1 MTTDRKRFGIRA
13 SLLPLL
19 FLFLLTGFSMPS
31 AAAQSV
37 EVQATAAAT
46 LSDRFSAEIYGGFLK
61 GQSRE
66 LVYDANTGA
75 KVSELIWSIDRAY
88 VIGGT
93 LAARPFERLKISV
106 GGWTPV
112 SSSNSMDDYDWLRAG
127 FNDWSDWSSSP
138 DTKLHNAYR
147 IDARAAFTLASLNR
161 TAVRDPWTVRRAS
174 LEVIGG
180 YRWSKLSWTGYGGT
194 YIYSSGG
201 GLRNNIGS
209 SPDGEAGISY
219 EQWWEVPYLG
229 LGASLGIHRWTLSAE
244 VIGSLWV
251 KSRDRDYHH
260 LRATLFE
267 DTFSRSSMIA
277 LNVALNFDLTRN
289 VSLFTRF
296 DYEHYN
302 EAKGETTLTNFN
314 TGRVSTLSGDAA
326 GADFRNMITSL
337 GLRVSF

>member
-1 MTTDRKRFGIRA
+1 MTADRGRFGLWV
-13 SLLPLL
+13 SLL
-19 FLFLLTGFSMPS
+19 FLLAGFSLPA
-31 AAAQSV
+31 AAAQGV

-46 LSDRFSAEIYGGFLK
+46 LSDRFSAELYGGFLK

-88 VIGGT
+88 VIGGA

-106 GGWTPV
+106 GGWTPI

-138 DTKLHNAYR
+138 DTKLHNAYQ
-147 IDARAAFTLASLNR
+147 IDARAAFTLASLDR
-161 TAVRDPWTVRRAS
+161 KPAVADPWRIRRAS
-174 LEVIGG
+174 LDLIGG

-194 YIYSSGG
+194 YIYSRGG
-201 GLRNNIGS
+201 GLRNSIGAE
-209 SPDGEAGISY
+209 PKGEAGISY

-229 LGASLGIHRWTLSAE
+229 LGGSLGIDRWTLTAE

-251 KSRDRDYHH
+251 KARDRDYHH
-260 LRATLFE
+260 LRAILFE
-267 DTFSRSSMIA
+267 DSYSRSSMIA
-277 LNVALNFDLTRN
+277 LNAALAYELIRN
-289 VSLFTRF
+289 VSLFARF
-296 DYEHYN
+296 DYEKYN
-302 EAKGETTLTNFN
+302 EAKGETTLTNFD
-314 TGRVSTLSGDAA
+314 TGKVSTFSGDAA
-326 GADFRNMITSL
+326 GADFRNTITSL